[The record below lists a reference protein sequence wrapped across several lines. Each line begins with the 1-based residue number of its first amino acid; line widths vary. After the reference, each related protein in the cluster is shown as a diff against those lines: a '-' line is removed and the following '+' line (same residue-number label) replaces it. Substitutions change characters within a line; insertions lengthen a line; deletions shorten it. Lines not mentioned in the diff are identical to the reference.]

1 MKGIRGRTVLVT
13 GAGSGFGAGIA
24 ARFAAEGARVLVAD
38 INREAGTAQAE
49 AIGGVFLNMDVADAA
64 SVEAA
69 VATLERPVDILVN
82 NAGIGLPPTPL
93 TDIEPEDF
101 DRLINVN
108 VRSIYNTARAIV
120 PGMRAKGSG
129 VILNIASTAGVSPRP
144 GLTWYNASK
153 GWVITATRSMAV
165 ELAADNIR
173 VNAINPVAGET
184 PLLSTFMGGDTE
196 ENRAR
201 FLGTIPL
208 GRFSTP
214 EDIASAACFLCSD
227 EAGMI
232 TGVALE
238 VDGGRCI

>member
-24 ARFAAEGARVLVAD
+24 ARFAEESARVLVAD
-38 INREAGTAQAE
+38 INREAGTAQAN
-49 AIGGVFLNMDVADAA
+49 AIGGIFLAMDVADAT

-69 VATLERPVDILVN
+69 VATLEQPVDILVN

-93 TDIEPEDF
+93 TEIEPDDF

-120 PGMRAKGSG
+120 PGMRANGSG